1 MNVQV
6 EIEQVSGDG
15 QEDMI
20 KKILKREESLAIV
33 NKHDRRD
40 RRKGLKGMRG
50 SRAILSESSS
60 KSVTSASG
68 NSRGLVKPPE
78 DTRAEHHLVIQ
89 TSPEGYN
96 MGRRYVNRVPE
107 GEVELWLSDVTELTK
122 QAKARA
128 KTKALQAISAQN
140 PVDSYRERV
149 RRFYEFRSTPRC
161 FLMHCWSSC
170 QDLC

>member
-1 MNVQV
+1 VNVQV

-33 NKHDRRD
+33 NTRD
-40 RRKGLKGMRG
+40 RRKGLKGIRG
-50 SRAILSESSS
+50 SKAVLSESS

-68 NSRGLVKPPE
+68 GSRGEVKPPE

-128 KTKALQAISAQN
+128 KTEALQAISAQN
-140 PVDSYRERV
+140 PVDAYRDRV
-149 RRFYEFRSTPRC
+149 RRFYEFRSAPRC
-161 FLMHCWSSC
+161 FLMHCSSAC